1 MRTIAIANQKGGVGK
16 TTTAVSLAVALAR
29 QGKKVL
35 LVDAD
40 SQADATK
47 YLGVENPDELQNTL
61 ATAMHSIINDAPY
74 QPSDYIQHHVEGID
88 FVPSSID
95 LSSVEV
101 ELVNAMG
108 RERILKTF
116 LDDVRGQYDYAL
128 IDCTPSL
135 GMMPIN
141 ALSAADRV
149 LVPVQAQYFSMR
161 GLLQLFRT
169 IDKVQRRQ
177 NPNLK
182 IEGIVLTLVDSR
194 TNLSKDVSAILRESY
209 GNGVRIFQTEIPM
222 CIKAAESPSFG
233 QSIFSYD
240 PAGKATLAYE
250 ALAKEVLAVE
260 RQRKKELGRGGFAPT
275 R

>member
-47 YLGVENPDELQNTL
+47 YLGVENPDKLQNTL

-222 CIKAAESPSFG
+222 CIKAAESPSYG
-233 QSIFSYD
+233 KSIFSYD
-240 PAGKATLAYE
+240 PTGKATLAYE
-250 ALAKEVLAVE
+250 SLAKEVLAVE
-260 RQRKKELGRGGFAPT
+260 RQHKKELGRDGFAPA